1 MKTARLASFE
11 SMQVGQSWFWLWWHA
26 LLLHFKR
33 LCWFLLKRRR
43 KKSFYLQNSSRSLL
57 QKRPLPRSEEVV
69 SVPTVIVARKTSFY
83 LQNSSICII
92 SKEASQRPISFQ
104 KSPTKKGSVGCFG
117 KRRRE
122 RCFDSQDSSTC
133 IISEEASRAVF
144 ISKEP
149 YTIISKEPYK
159 IISKEPYKHL
169 HQAASPIVFACTAS
183 WEVEGWGRDPKKCTG
198 RVWGMGSSTI

>member
-43 KKSFYLQNSSRSLL
+43 KK
-57 QKRPLPRSEEVV
+57 
-69 SVPTVIVARKTSFY
+69 SFY

-183 WEVEGWGRDPKKCTG
+183 WEVAGWGRDPKKCTG
-198 RVWGMGSSTI
+198 RDWGMGSSTI